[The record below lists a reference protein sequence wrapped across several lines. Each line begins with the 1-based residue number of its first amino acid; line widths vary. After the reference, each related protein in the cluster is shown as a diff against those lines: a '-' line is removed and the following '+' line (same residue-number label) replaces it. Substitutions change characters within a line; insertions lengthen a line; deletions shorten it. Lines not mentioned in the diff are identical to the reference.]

1 MLILTRRI
9 GENLRIGEEV
19 SVVVLDVN
27 GNQVRLGITAPK
39 SVTVHREEVFE
50 RIAQEKRAAAMPKD
64 ARTPVTKSVRV
75 SLKKPGRRP
84 SGI

>member
-1 MLILTRRI
+1 MLILTRRV

-19 SVVVLDVN
+19 SVVVLEVN

-50 RIAQEKRAAAMPKD
+50 RIAQEEREAAMPKET
-64 ARTPVTKSVRV
+64 RTAVTKSVRV

>member
-1 MLILTRRI
+1 MLILTRRV

-19 SVVVLDVN
+19 SVVVLEVN

-64 ARTPVTKSVRV
+64 ARMPVTTSVRV

>member
-1 MLILTRRI
+1 MLILTRRV

-19 SVVVLDVN
+19 SVVVLEGN
-27 GNQVRLGITAPK
+27 GNQVRLGITAPN

-50 RIAQEKRAAAMPKD
+50 RIAQEERAAAMPKE
-64 ARTPVTKSVRV
+64 ARAPVTKSVRV
-75 SLKKPGRRP
+75 SLKKPGRRR

>member
-1 MLILTRRI
+1 MLILTRRV

-27 GNQVRLGITAPK
+27 GNQVRLGISAPK

-50 RIAQEKRAAAMPKD
+50 RIAQEERAAAMPKE
-64 ARTPVTKSVRV
+64 ARTAVTKSVRV

>member
-1 MLILTRRI
+1 MLILTRRV

-19 SVVVLDVN
+19 SVVVLEVN

-39 SVTVHREEVFE
+39 SVTVHREEVSE

-64 ARTPVTKSVRV
+64 ARTPVTTSVRV
-75 SLKKPGRRP
+75 SLKKPGRRS

>member
-1 MLILTRRI
+1 MLILTRRV
-9 GENLRIGEEV
+9 GEQLRIGEDV
-19 SVVVLDVN
+19 SVIVLEVR

-50 RIAQEKRAAAMPKD
+50 RIAQEERVATAPEE
-64 ARTPVTKSVRV
+64 ARSPVTKSVRIV
-75 SLKKPGRRP
+75 LKKQGPRR

>member
-1 MLILTRRI
+1 MLILTRRV
-9 GENLRIGEEV
+9 GENLRIGAEV

-50 RIAQEKRAAAMPKD
+50 RIAQEERAAAMPKE
-64 ARTPVTKSVRV
+64 ARTAVTKSVRV

>member
-39 SVTVHREEVFE
+39 SITVHREEVFE
-50 RIAQEKRAAAMPKD
+50 RIAQEERAAAMPKET
-64 ARTPVTKSVRV
+64 RTAVTKSVRV

>member
-1 MLILTRRI
+1 MLILTRRV

-19 SVVVLDVN
+19 SVVVLEVN

-50 RIAQEKRAAAMPKD
+50 RIAQEERAAAMPKE
-64 ARTPVTKSVRV
+64 ARTAGTKSVRV

-84 SGI
+84 SGF

>member
-1 MLILTRRI
+1 M
-9 GENLRIGEEV
+9 

-27 GNQVRLGITAPK
+27 GNQVRLGISAPK

-50 RIAQEKRAAAMPKD
+50 RIAQEERVAAMPKE
-64 ARTPVTKSVRV
+64 ARTAVTKSVRV